1 MASSTCDWCRTARVA
16 GVLVLLMP
24 AQLARAASAPAGD
37 GDRAKDAAEA
47 KLVDGVELLKTRSYH
62 QALERFEQAY
72 ALLPS
77 PLIFYD
83 LGLAEL
89 GLGDAPRAL
98 ESFDRFLAEAPDAP
112 ADKRQKAERY
122 REQLRARVSIV
133 TLESDAN
140 VGAAELTVD
149 GLSLGRVSL
158 PRRLYLAPGSHDLV
172 ARADGSAQPATIS
185 CPAGQALTFSLHL
198 APPPAPVV
206 AAPAGQSPVSPL
218 VGAEVPQ
225 TQPPGGA
232 VAVMQTSPSVA
243 RDSWA
248 RPWALSAAA
257 LGVVSIGVGIALGL
271 AARSDGG
278 EVTSESQNGR
288 TFMPNVES
296 AGLRDQGLE
305 TAFVAVG
312 AVAIAAGVALYAWA
326 RHRESGRS
334 PAEAAP

>member
-16 GVLVLLMP
+16 GVLVLLLS
-24 AQLARAASAPAGD
+24 AQLARAASGPAGD
-37 GDRAKDAAEA
+37 GARAKDAAEA

-83 LGLAEL
+83 LGLARL

-122 REQLRARVSIV
+122 REELRAKVSIV

-158 PRRLYLAPGSHDLV
+158 PRRLYLAPGSHDLI

-198 APPPAPVV
+198 APPPAPMV
-206 AAPAGQSPVSPL
+206 AAPTGQSPVSPL
-218 VGAEVPQ
+218 GGAAVPQ
-225 TQPPGGA
+225 RQPPAGA
-232 VAVMQTSPSVA
+232 VEIVQTSPPVA

-257 LGVVSIGVGIALGL
+257 IGVVSIGVGIALGL
-271 AARSDGG
+271 AARSNGE
-278 EVTSESQNGR
+278 EVTGESQSGSM
-288 TFMPNVES
+288 FMPNVES

-312 AVAIAAGVALYAWA
+312 AVAIAAGVGLYIWA

-334 PAEAAP
+334 AAAP